1 MNPIKLAMSII
12 LKLNIMRRYSV
23 RLWLLALLSVVILPG
38 TASAHHAR
46 VGVGVYFGPGY
57 YYSPYYYPPPV
68 YYPPQPVVIQQQAP
82 VYIEQAPSS
91 VAQQASGDWFYCP
104 ASKTYYPYV
113 KDCTEP
119 WQRVAPV
126 PPSVPGR

>member
-1 MNPIKLAMSII
+1 MNRINLAISFVEDV
-12 LKLNIMRRYSV
+12 KFMRRTSV
-23 RLWLLALLSVVILPG
+23 HALLLALLAALILPG
-38 TASAHHAR
+38 IASAHHAR
-46 VGVGVYFGPGY
+46 VGVGVYFGPGFY
-57 YYSPYYYPPPV
+57 YPPYYYPPPV

-82 VYIEQAPSS
+82 VYVEQAPAS
-91 VAQQASGDWFYCP
+91 VAQQPSGDWFYCP

-126 PPSVPGR
+126 PPSAPGR

>member
-1 MNPIKLAMSII
+1 MNRINLSVS
-12 LKLNIMRRYSV
+12 LVEHVNIMRRYSV
-23 RLWLLALLSVVILPG
+23 HALLLALLAALILPG

-46 VGVGVYFGPGY
+46 VGVGVYFGPGFY
-57 YYSPYYYPPPV
+57 YPPYYYPPPV

-82 VYIEQAPSS
+82 VYVEQAPAST
-91 VAQQASGDWFYCP
+91 AQQSSGDWFYCP
-104 ASKTYYPYV
+104 ASKAYYPYV